1 LRGRRISWL
10 AGGTL
15 VLALVVVG
23 WIDLVR
29 TNDEVPPFA
38 PGVDTLARY
47 HRIQELDAAF
57 DRRVWIYAVVA
68 AAAMVLACAGAD
80 SRRRFSQAGVA
91 GVVLGVAGFGL
102 LALGSRGAVDPP
114 LTALLLPSLTL
125 LVIAAVGSAVE
136 RLRGTPRS
144 PSDLPLKPV
153 AYAALGCTAATL
165 FLAYAYAHGQ
175 DPSCDFPSTDASW
188 SGPVGW
194 VAVVTAAAAFL
205 LGLVGLAAR
214 RWVVALTCVVV
225 NPAALVYMIAS
236 SGAFC

>member
-80 SRRRFSQAGVA
+80 SRAVFRRPASRESCSAS
-91 GVVLGVAGFGL
+91 
-102 LALGSRGAVDPP
+102 LGSVCWRSAR
-114 LTALLLPSLTL
+114 AAPS
-125 LVIAAVGSAVE
+125 I
-136 RLRGTPRS
+136 
-144 PSDLPLKPV
+144 
-153 AYAALGCTAATL
+153 
-165 FLAYAYAHGQ
+165 
-175 DPSCDFPSTDASW
+175 
-188 SGPVGW
+188 
-194 VAVVTAAAAFL
+194 
-205 LGLVGLAAR
+205 R
-214 RWVVALTCVVV
+214 R
-225 NPAALVYMIAS
+225 
-236 SGAFC
+236 